1 MLEDTMSRLKVAAIT
16 PSFNQGRFIGRT
28 IESVLGQGV
37 ADLEYV
43 VMDGGSTDET
53 VAILDSYA
61 GRLRYRSEPDKGQP
75 DAVNKGIA
83 ATTGEVIAW
92 LNSDDVYQPGALQ
105 AVLEVFEENPEVDVV
120 YGDGDHIDVHDAFI
134 ESYPVEAFNLERLKQ
149 RCFICQP
156 AAFVRRRAIERFGAL
171 DLRWQYTL
179 DYEFWLRLAKGGA
192 VFRYLPRKLAGS
204 RFYPQ
209 TKTSGARLTVHS
221 EINDM
226 LRHHFGTTP
235 DRWLCNYAHVQVEE
249 RFGLGR
255 DAALFT
261 PAVALAAL
269 GASWRWNRSVSA
281 GLLRTTASWLS
292 RGLIR
297 PGSDAA

>member
-1 MLEDTMSRLKVAAIT
+1 MGKLSVAAVT
-16 PSFNQGRFIGRT
+16 PSYNQGQFIGRT
-28 IESVLGQGV
+28 IDSVLSQGV

-53 VAILDSYA
+53 VAVLQSY
-61 GRLRYRSEPDKGQP
+61 GDRLTFRSERDKGQP

-92 LNSDDVYQPGALQ
+92 LNSDDIYMPGALQ
-105 AVLEVFEENPEVDVV
+105 AVLEVFEEYPEVDVV
-120 YGDGDHIDVHDAFI
+120 YGEGDHIDVHDAFI
-134 ESYPVEAFNLERLKQ
+134 EAYPTEPFDLTRLKE
-149 RCFICQP
+149 RCIICQP
-156 AAFVRRRAIERFGAL
+156 AAFVRRRAVERFGAL

-209 TKTSGARLTVHS
+209 TKTSGARLKVHA

-226 LRHHFGTTP
+226 LRHTFGTTS
-235 DRWLCNYAHVQVEE
+235 DRWLCNYAHVLVEE
-249 RFGLGR
+249 QWGLTGSR
-255 DAALFT
+255 LFT
-261 PAVALAAL
+261 PAVALASL
-269 GASWRWNRSVSA
+269 GASWRWNRSISP
-281 GLLRTTASWLS
+281 GLWRTTASWLT

-297 PGSDAA
+297 PGGGPA